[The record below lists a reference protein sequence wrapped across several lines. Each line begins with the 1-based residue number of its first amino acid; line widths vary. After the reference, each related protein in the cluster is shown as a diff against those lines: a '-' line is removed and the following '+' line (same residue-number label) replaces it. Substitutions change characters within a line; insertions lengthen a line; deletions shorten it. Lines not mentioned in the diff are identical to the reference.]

1 MALRETAKQFSQLCA
16 EDAWS
21 KLRMSPR
28 IALHCV
34 YGLPHLQQLALVQRA
49 QALAESLRDEEMHLE
64 IAHCAEHGRCR
75 QLRRGAVTRAQRR
88 VNPGLAD
95 GGDRHAWTCDDHHPE
110 LLTAMTLALY
120 CAAARGRAAAW
131 QLEGCPA
138 LMRLARSKEV
148 RVLLAVVL
156 NEDPVAAS
164 SAAKALGL
172 LGSHPRARDVAVP
185 ALVHALLAGAD
196 HELPHGARAL
206 QARRSAACGPPAWAV
221 DYGESPSPRTPTPT
235 CPPPAPRR
243 AAPLPP
249 PAARRPHPVLPSQP
263 HHAPQEM
270 ARRHAEAIGAMLA
283 AGAIPA
289 LVSLLRGESDRSKR
303 NAAAALKSLAKRDEG
318 AARAM
323 VASGG
328 VPALVALLQAGS
340 SAVRLRST
348 AVLRSLVRHVP
359 EVRLGLG
366 LG

>member
-206 QARRSAACGPPAWAV
+206 QARRSAGCGPRAWAV
-221 DYGESPSPRTPTPT
+221 AIPPNPPPT
-235 CPPPAPRR
+235 CPPPAPRC
-243 AAPLPP
+243 AAPP
-249 PAARRPHPVLPSQP
+249 PARAAHTLPSHPSPTTRRRRWRAGMRRRSAPCLQP
-263 HHAPQEM
+263 APSL
-270 ARRHAEAIGAMLA
+270 RWCPSSAERAIGASATPPPRSSRSPSATRVRRAPWWPVA
-283 AGAIPA
+283 ACP
-289 LVSLLRGESDRSKR
+289 RSWR
-303 NAAAALKSLAKRDEG
+303 SCRR
-318 AARAM
+318 ARARCGCG
-323 VASGG
+323 A
-328 VPALVALLQAGS
+328 PLC
-340 SAVRLRST
+340 SARSCGT
-348 AVLRSLVRHVP
+348 CRRRDAQLT
-359 EVRLGLG
+359 
-366 LG
+366 

>member
-95 GGDRHAWTCDDHHPE
+95 GSDRHAWTCDDHHPE

-172 LGSHPRARDVAVP
+172 LGSHPRARDFAVP

-196 HELPHGARAL
+196 HEPASRGARIA
-206 QARRSAACGPPAWAV
+206 G
-221 DYGESPSPRTPTPT
+221 TP
-235 CPPPAPRR
+235 
-243 AAPLPP
+243 
-249 PAARRPHPVLPSQP
+249 
-263 HHAPQEM
+263 
-270 ARRHAEAIGAMLA
+270 
-283 AGAIPA
+283 
-289 LVSLLRGESDRSKR
+289 
-303 NAAAALKSLAKRDEG
+303 
-318 AARAM
+318 
-323 VASGG
+323 
-328 VPALVALLQAGS
+328 
-340 SAVRLRST
+340 
-348 AVLRSLVRHVP
+348 
-359 EVRLGLG
+359 
-366 LG
+366 

>member
-206 QARRSAACGPPAWAV
+206 QARRSAGCGPPAWAV
-221 DYGESPSPRTPTPT
+221 DYGESPPPRNPTST
-235 CPPPAPRR
+235 CPPPARHLSAICSPPSHWGRIQWTPYD
-243 AAPLPP
+243 APWD
-249 PAARRPHPVLPSQP
+249 R
-263 HHAPQEM
+263 M
-270 ARRHAEAIGAMLA
+270 AFNC
-283 AGAIPA
+283 
-289 LVSLLRGESDRSKR
+289 K
-303 NAAAALKSLAKRDEG
+303 
-318 AARAM
+318 
-323 VASGG
+323 
-328 VPALVALLQAGS
+328 
-340 SAVRLRST
+340 
-348 AVLRSLVRHVP
+348 
-359 EVRLGLG
+359 
-366 LG
+366 

>member
-172 LGSHPRARDVAVP
+172 LGCHPRARDVAVP

-206 QARRSAACGPPAWAV
+206 QARRSAGCGPPAWAV
-221 DYGESPSPRTPTPT
+221 DYG
-235 CPPPAPRR
+235 
-243 AAPLPP
+243 
-249 PAARRPHPVLPSQP
+249 
-263 HHAPQEM
+263 
-270 ARRHAEAIGAMLA
+270 
-283 AGAIPA
+283 
-289 LVSLLRGESDRSKR
+289 
-303 NAAAALKSLAKRDEG
+303 
-318 AARAM
+318 
-323 VASGG
+323 
-328 VPALVALLQAGS
+328 
-340 SAVRLRST
+340 
-348 AVLRSLVRHVP
+348 
-359 EVRLGLG
+359 
-366 LG
+366 